1 MFYFWACTILPACLY
16 YLINL
21 MMSSTLGLCIGLAVP
36 FICQFLVDRII
47 RYIFHDYVFGP
58 KSKNKIQD
66 WRYEIFKFLW
76 SQENVLD
83 FLYTGVLQSPLSV
96 HILLPAFTSSHYL
109 LSAATDDSAQL
120 AKKNFF
126 QEMWMFYVRWS
137 VNFGGSAAWPRRPHL
152 DRVGRANKE
161 RIIFRL

>member
-47 RYIFHDYVFGP
+47 RYNFLDYVFGP
-58 KSKNKIQD
+58 KSENKIQD

-83 FLYTGVLQSPLSV
+83 FLYKGVLQSPLSV
-96 HILLPAFTSSHYL
+96 HILLPAFTSSYYL

-126 QEMWMFYVRWS
+126 FKKCECFMC
-137 VNFGGSAAWPRRPHL
+137 
-152 DRVGRANKE
+152 VGRLILGAALLGLVDLIWIVSAELTRKGL
-161 RIIFRL
+161 F